1 MRRWD
6 EREHGG
12 LVRGA
17 SHAVFQVLVGD
28 VEETCGR
35 VEALGGKV
43 VHKVIDDGTGTDLAC
58 VHDTSGNLFGVFH
71 RRN

>member
-6 EREHGG
+6 ERQHGG

-17 SHAVFQVLVGD
+17 SHAVFHVLVAD

-35 VEALGGKV
+35 VESLGGKV
-43 VHKVIDDGTGTDLAC
+43 VHKMIDDGADFAC
-58 VHDTSGNLFGVFH
+58 VHDTSGNLFGGFH